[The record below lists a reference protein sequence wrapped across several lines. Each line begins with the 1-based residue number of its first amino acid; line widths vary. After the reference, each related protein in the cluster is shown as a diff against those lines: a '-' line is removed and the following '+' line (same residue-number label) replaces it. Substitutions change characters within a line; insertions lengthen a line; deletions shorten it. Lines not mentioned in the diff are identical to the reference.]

1 MASSASTSPSQPPV
15 GATAAALAH
24 DHWSALPPAPLAART
39 EMAGAWTGHQFVVWG
54 GMGGA
59 NRDQR
64 FGDGAAYDP
73 ATQAWTTLPA
83 APISARSSMAS
94 VWTGSRLFIWGG
106 STQLTDGALR
116 TAADGA
122 LYDPATKTWRKLPAA
137 PLSARKYAQAFWL
150 DGKVIVLGGQPA
162 VTSATVESN
171 TDLAMFDPATNTWSK
186 AIAMPTKK
194 DELVLAIVAAATD
207 DHLYVWQEW
216 AHYTD
221 EGGGSTGTTSGID
234 FSVFDPATSTWSSD
248 VPSANA
254 ANAPAGIGSAL
265 WTGNAIY
272 VPDTYPWC
280 GDCAGPPHLDGP
292 GHLLDPRTNT
302 WTTMPAGPVD
312 SGQPSELWTGS
323 ALLAF
328 NTTMEI
334 HGPNANH
341 LPGEAAVWDPATNAW
356 TSLPSAP
363 SADREVVAVWANNQL
378 LMWGARTGGLRFG
391 P

>member
-1 MASSASTSPSQPPV
+1 
-15 GATAAALAH
+15 
-24 DHWSALPPAPLAART
+24 
-39 EMAGAWTGHQFVVWG
+39 MAGAWTGHQFVVWG

-59 NRDQR
+59 NRDQV

-73 ATQAWTTLPA
+73 ATQTWTTLPA

-106 STQLTDGALR
+106 YTQLTDGALR

-122 LYDPATKTWRKLPAA
+122 LYDPAARTWRKLPPA
-137 PLSARKYAQAFWL
+137 PLSAPAFAEAFWL
-150 DGKVIVLGGQPA
+150 DGKVIVLGSQYGASP
-162 VTSATVESN
+162 TLGMSAE
-171 TDLAMFDPATNTWSK
+171 LAMFDPAKNTWSK
-186 AIAMPTKK
+186 SIAVPEKK
-194 DELVLAIVAAATD
+194 DQEVSVFAAAATD
-207 DHLYVWQEW
+207 DRLYVWQEW
-216 AHYTD
+216 SHTLDDAD
-221 EGGGSTGTTSGID
+221 GST
-234 FSVFDPATSTWSSD
+234 ATSFGIEPEAFDLATIAWISGPAQS
-248 VPSANA
+248 P
-254 ANAPAGIGSAL
+254 NAPNGFGSQV

-272 VPDTYPWC
+272 VPDNNGWC
-280 GDCAGPPHLDGP
+280 GGCAGPPHVAGA

-312 SGQPSELWTGS
+312 RGQPSALWTGS

-334 HGPNANH
+334 SGPNAHH
-341 LPGEAAVWDPATNAW
+341 LPGEAAVWDPATNVW

-363 SADREVVAVWANNQL
+363 SADSEVVAVWANNQL